1 MVSSSAVTA
10 DTLQDGDFHILDTD
24 RRMRVCSQVMTRTM
38 MLTGLDDMT
47 VARIRH
53 WADVHGTTPSDYL
66 VRLVDLHDRLDGD
79 GQIARRRPARRH
91 GA

>member
-1 MVSSSAVTA
+1 
-10 DTLQDGDFHILDTD
+10 
-24 RRMRVCSQVMTRTM
+24 M

-66 VRLVDLHDRLDGD
+66 VRLVDLHDRLAS
-79 GQIARRRPARRH
+79 IARSHDDDPRAATARELLVANRLE
-91 GA
+91 A

>member
-1 MVSSSAVTA
+1 
-10 DTLQDGDFHILDTD
+10 
-24 RRMRVCSQVMTRTM
+24 M
-38 MLTGLDDMT
+38 MLTGLDHMT

-66 VRLVDLHDRLDGD
+66 VRLVDLHDRLAS
-79 GQIARRRPARRH
+79 IARSHDDDPRAH

>member
-1 MVSSSAVTA
+1 
-10 DTLQDGDFHILDTD
+10 
-24 RRMRVCSQVMTRTM
+24 M

-66 VRLVDLHDRLDGD
+66 VRLVDLHDRMAS
-79 GQIARRRPARRH
+79 IARSQGDDARANMARELLLTNRLET
-91 GA
+91 